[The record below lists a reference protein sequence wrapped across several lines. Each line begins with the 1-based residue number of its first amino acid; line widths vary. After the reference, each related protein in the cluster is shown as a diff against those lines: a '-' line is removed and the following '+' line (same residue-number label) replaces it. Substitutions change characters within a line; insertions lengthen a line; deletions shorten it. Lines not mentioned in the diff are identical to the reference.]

1 MPPRARLGNR
11 TRRIAVAL
19 PAAAGAA
26 LALPSAALAHNLS
39 DRYQAPLPLVVFI
52 AGAALAVAVSFV
64 FVMMRSSGPERSA
77 ALEASRP
84 PTVPRWLRAL
94 LATIGIVAWV
104 WIVAQTLFGGAGDGD
119 VASLFLWNYGW
130 VGVALIS
137 ALLGPAWAWIDPFST
152 LHRALRWLGSRLRLS
167 GGKPAVGQ
175 STSDAGQRWSASRS
189 WSGSSSSPASA
200 ADERWVCC

>member
-1 MPPRARLGNR
+1 M
-11 TRRIAVAL
+11 
-19 PAAAGAA
+19 
-26 LALPSAALAHNLS
+26 
-39 DRYQAPLPLVVFI
+39 
-52 AGAALAVAVSFV
+52 SFV

-84 PTVPRWLRAL
+84 RTLPSWLRAL

-119 VASLFLWNYGW
+119 VASLFLWKYGW

-152 LHRALRWLGSRLRLS
+152 LHRAL
-167 GGKPAVGQ
+167 
-175 STSDAGQRWSASRS
+175 AG
-189 WSGSSSSPASA
+189 SA
-200 ADERWVCC
+200 AG